1 MEVCFRAMGCCRSPR
16 GRVAVGGVVFVD
28 ENINLPALKHSR
40 SSLSVRRTSAI
51 LRLRPCRPSFVLEI
65 LLVCHGVAP
74 CLLPSP
80 FTPFLF
86 APVERGRALVEKTAQ
101 AVYDYRRREVAVE
114 PAVPARAETVEEK
127 QQFVGLEVME
137 LRGDYLCGL
146 GELVPVGL
154 AFQPLEI
161 AKLVKL
167 RHKPCLRRCYAIAD
181 IQL

>member
-1 MEVCFRAMGCCRSPR
+1 MGGCRSPR
-16 GRVAVGGVVFVD
+16 GRVAVGGVVFVG
-28 ENINLPALKHSR
+28 ENINLPALKHIR
-40 SSLSVRRTSAI
+40 SSSFVKRASAI
-51 LRLRPCRPSFVLEI
+51 FRLLPCRPSLVLEI
-65 LLVCHGVAP
+65 FLIRHGIAP

-86 APVERGRALVEKTAQ
+86 ALVERGRALVEKTPQ
-101 AVYDYRRREVAVE
+101 AVDDYRRREIAVE

-137 LRGDYLCGL
+137 FRGDYLCGL

-154 AFQPLEI
+154 ALQPLEV

-167 RHKPCLRRCYAIAD
+167 RHKPCLRRSYAIAG